1 MSSPR
6 STPMPVQR
14 MVAFFALNMLPSRA
28 LGGAAH
34 APFSPVVSV
43 VAVMPDFLPV
53 IGHAPASY
61 DLDGPLPD
69 LPVSDQGRSRAE
81 RRTALARREDLTI
94 RRTALRVAA
103 GRGHHVIV
111 GIAADVAD
119 RVQARFETGARPTAS
134 PSCRP
139 SSPTASATSCAQS
152 CGCRR
157 RGACSGRGCCA
168 SATPCPSL
176 RAPREPGR
184 PQGVRRPMN
193 AAEPARNLS
202 WGDVFLA
209 LCVGASCALALLALL

>member
-103 GRGHHVIV
+103 GRGHHMIV

-139 SSPTASATSCAQS
+139 SSPTASATSCAKS

-157 RGACSGRGCCA
+157 RGACSGRRMRPGR
-168 SATPCPSL
+168 TPRPGVAPGL
-176 RAPREPGR
+176 LRIGDTVPVAARAPGTRSASGR
-184 PQGVRRPMN
+184 S
-193 AAEPARNLS
+193 PAHECR
-202 WGDVFLA
+202 
-209 LCVGASCALALLALL
+209 